1 MLRRYLILATIFVF
15 LTGGCR
21 FSDQALIEPNLPA
34 PSLEEYFG
42 EPNLSPSDPTICDV
56 ASLAALEHGPLDD
69 FNFSNPENYLRT
81 SLAECINVA
90 LQDSPVVR
98 DLGGLVLRA
107 PDAVSTTFDP
117 SIVYT
122 DPRFGEE
129 AALSEF
135 DADLNGQL
143 LFQKNDRFYNNQ
155 FIGNEGASQQDLARY
170 FLGISKLA
178 ATGARFEFNQ
188 VIDYDLNNSP
198 SNRFNDRDERSFAYD
213 THFEAFFRQ
222 PLLQGYG
229 TTFNRIAG
237 PNNAPGV
244 NRGVLIA
251 RSNTDIA
258 LAEFE
263 SQIQNLISDI
273 ENAYWDLY
281 FAYRD
286 LEAKIEA
293 RNGAYDIWRNLE
305 ANKGEKSAAI
315 IGQAKEQYFR
325 FAADVEDAIHGR
337 PVEGTRTNNGS
348 AAGTFRRI
356 GGVRSSER
364 RLRLIIGMP
373 LNGDQLIVPTDM
385 PIDADLVFDWEQS
398 KTEALSFRPE
408 LRRQR
413 WLLKRRELE
422 LLASKNFLLPRLD
435 LLGKYRLQGFGHK
448 LFGDGNE
455 FNPNGTVEEQLD
467 SSAFGTLLNGNL
479 QEWELGVDMSVPI
492 GYRQQF
498 AAKRNA
504 ELFLAR
510 ERAVLN
516 EQQRQVLY
524 GLSNALGELKRT
536 TNVRFANENRLAA
549 AEEQFNAIQ
558 NIWREQDTTIDLVLE
573 AQRRVIESKIQYF
586 QTQVDTMLAIKSVHY
601 EKGTLFDYHS
611 ITLTEGESNR
621 EAQIQANDSRRRKR
635 TVNYSIPGLMIGQPI
650 STNSAVQTPMHQATQ
665 LPPEREWI
673 VPTSN
678 LPPSQP
684 GNFELPTSENVPPL
698 PAANISP
705 TPAVGNVIHQTSHQ
719 TPVMMPPIVVPEANQ
734 SVEVAPPM
742 PIFEF
747 KFSDES
753 LAR

>member
-1 MLRRYLILATIFVF
+1 MTC
-15 LTGGCR
+15 GCQLH
-21 FSDQALIEPNLPA
+21 SPSALEPNLPTS
-34 PSLEEYFG
+34 SLEDYFG
-42 EPNLSPSDPTICDV
+42 SANLSPADPNVLDT
-56 ASLAALEHGPLDD
+56 APLAAYEHGPLDD
-69 FNFSNPENYLRT
+69 FNFSDPENYLRT

-98 DLGGLVLRA
+98 DLGGLILRA
-107 PDAVSTTFDP
+107 PETISTTYDP

-135 DADLNGQL
+135 DADLNGQI
-143 LFQKNDRFYNNQ
+143 LFQKNDEFFNNQ

-198 SNRFNDRDERSFAYD
+198 SNRFNDRNDRSFAYD
-213 THFEAFFRQ
+213 THLEAFIRQ

-229 TTFNRIAG
+229 VTFNRIAG
-237 PNNAPGV
+237 PNNAPGI

-263 SQIQNLISDI
+263 TQIQNLISDI

-305 ANKGEKSAAI
+305 ANRGEKSAAI

-348 AAGTFRRI
+348 AAGSFRRI

-373 LNGDQLIVPTDM
+373 LNGDQLIVPSDV

-398 KTEALSFRPE
+398 KNEALSFRPE

-413 WLLKRRELE
+413 WQLKRRELE

-435 LLGKYRLQGFGHK
+435 VLGKYRLQGFGHK

-467 SSAFGTLLNGNL
+467 SSAVCDAAQWQLA
-479 QEWELGVDMSVPI
+479 GVGI
-492 GYRQQF
+492 GSGYECPDWLSTTVRSQS
-498 AAKRNA
+498 KRGA
-504 ELFLAR
+504 VCRPRASR
-510 ERAVLN
+510 IERA
-516 EQQRQVLY
+516 
-524 GLSNALGELKRT
+524 GTPG
-536 TNVRFANENRLAA
+536 
-549 AEEQFNAIQ
+549 
-558 NIWREQDTTIDLVLE
+558 DL
-573 AQRRVIESKIQYF
+573 RIE
-586 QTQVDTMLAIKSVHY
+586 
-601 EKGTLFDYHS
+601 
-611 ITLTEGESNR
+611 
-621 EAQIQANDSRRRKR
+621 
-635 TVNYSIPGLMIGQPI
+635 
-650 STNSAVQTPMHQATQ
+650 
-665 LPPEREWI
+665 
-673 VPTSN
+673 
-678 LPPSQP
+678 
-684 GNFELPTSENVPPL
+684 
-698 PAANISP
+698 
-705 TPAVGNVIHQTSHQ
+705 
-719 TPVMMPPIVVPEANQ
+719 
-734 SVEVAPPM
+734 
-742 PIFEF
+742 
-747 KFSDES
+747 
-753 LAR
+753 